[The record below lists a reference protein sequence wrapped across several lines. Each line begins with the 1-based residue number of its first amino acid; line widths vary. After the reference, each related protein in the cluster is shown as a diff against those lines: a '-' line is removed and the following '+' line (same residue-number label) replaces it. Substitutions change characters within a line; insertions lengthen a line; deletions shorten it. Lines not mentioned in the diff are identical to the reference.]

1 MANLALIK
9 VLENI
14 APSIA
19 SSVKKY
25 SVGKEYDKL
34 ANDIRSFKEIKDKE
48 LTEVTN
54 IYNDL
59 LEKKAPEEQIS
70 LAKIKKDQLEM
81 ETKQYAVNPVAQM
94 FLAGNYPR
102 SDEEFQRSLSLFN
115 LVRGQ
120 GTTTKQT
127 PPTLV
132 KNKVQRIIDGKL
144 MNVHEEVL
152 VDRLTK
158 NREVI
163 YSEAVEADY
172 NENLRY
178 ALDTGR
184 KNMRQAWDMAMQNA
198 RIQLADFKLDNED
211 YDAITR
217 MIEGKDADKAIVD
230 YLSKKGSIAT
240 EQRNRLASIVR
251 NIKKNA
257 QGFLKAINSGSFDDL
272 EIIINVS
279 GKDTSLME

>member
-120 GTTTKQT
+120 GTT
-127 PPTLV
+127 
-132 KNKVQRIIDGKL
+132 
-144 MNVHEEVL
+144 
-152 VDRLTK
+152 
-158 NREVI
+158 
-163 YSEAVEADY
+163 
-172 NENLRY
+172 
-178 ALDTGR
+178 
-184 KNMRQAWDMAMQNA
+184 
-198 RIQLADFKLDNED
+198 
-211 YDAITR
+211 
-217 MIEGKDADKAIVD
+217 
-230 YLSKKGSIAT
+230 
-240 EQRNRLASIVR
+240 
-251 NIKKNA
+251 
-257 QGFLKAINSGSFDDL
+257 
-272 EIIINVS
+272 S
-279 GKDTSLME
+279 GKDVRWQRKTEKRGTKWEGGKKYEISVAGDYNPVTKEWDNVQEIVSDVTPASLNVYERNKDDEYFKQAVDTAFKEIRVRLNLAGIDQEDYQTISEIMKSPDAQARRNLIIDMLQKKGATQQKAIDEADGLIESLPASIDKWYKIYRDKKATPDVIDPFKKKDK